1 LRLFSPY
8 LPSFILTTHYS
19 LFFKRET
26 MPTALIIGAS
36 RGIGHELVRQYCAD
50 GWNVIATVRKAG
62 DAAGL
67 EQLGAQTRLLDVTDA
82 AQVAAFAAGLQ
93 QQRLDVAILNAG
105 VFGPGSDPMTP
116 PSQADF
122 DAVMHT
128 NVLAALWLLPRIG
141 PLVAAAQG
149 RLAVVSSE
157 MGSLGSRGNSSATV
171 YRASKA
177 ALNSVLLDVA
187 QHLAPMGACCVSL
200 HPGWVRTD
208 MGGPEADIAVE
219 ESVSGIRATLAG
231 LTANDNARFLNYD
244 GSTLAW

>member
-1 LRLFSPY
+1 
-8 LPSFILTTHYS
+8 
-19 LFFKRET
+19 

-50 GWNVIATVRKAG
+50 GWQVIATVRQPG
-62 DAAGL
+62 DAASL
-67 EQLGAQTRLLDVTDA
+67 EKLGAQTRLLDITD
-82 AQVAAFAAGLQ
+82 QNQCIAFAAALQ
-93 QQRLDVAILNAG
+93 QQRLDVAIHNAG
-105 VFGPGSDPMTP
+105 MFGPRSDPMTP

-128 NVLAALWLLPRIG
+128 NVLAAMWLLPRIG

-149 RLAVVSSE
+149 KLAVISST
-157 MGSLGSRGNSSATV
+157 MGSLGARGNSSGTL

-187 QHLAPMGACCVSL
+187 QHMAPLGACCVSL
-200 HPGWVRTD
+200 HPGWVRTE
-208 MGGPEADIAVE
+208 MGGPEADIDVE

-231 LTANDNARFLNYD
+231 LGARDNARFLNYD
-244 GSTLAW
+244 GTGLAW